1 MDSSL
6 QPLEARFGR
15 ARDRGEAVVLAT
27 VFETAGST
35 YRKAGAHLL
44 IDASGDY
51 VGLVSGGCLEG
62 DLALR
67 AKDVIDS
74 GAAQLVSYDM
84 RGPDDQLWG
93 LGAGCEGAMQLLLQR
108 VSAAEQWQ
116 PLAWIMERWLRA
128 EGGTYGLVVDSAADS
143 PPRGALLAWTASGDV
158 ATASAAPALAQRLR
172 SDVSAR
178 ALGAATPL
186 LRTASGARIF
196 VGEVPR
202 PRRLLLLGAGPDARP
217 VCELA
222 GFLGWHVTAWDHR
235 SAYADPR
242 HFPRARVV
250 RHAPADELSRALVLD
265 DYSAAVVMSHHLES
279 DGRYLQQL
287 AECRIP
293 YVGLLGPAHRREKLL
308 GDLGRRADLLR
319 PRLRAPIGLDLGGRA
334 PEAIALAIVAE
345 IQSVFE
351 SRSARPF
358 SESLAGG

>member
-1 MDSSL
+1 M
-6 QPLEARFGR
+6 
-15 ARDRGEAVVLAT
+15 VLAT
-27 VFETAGST
+27 VFDTAGST

-44 IDASGDY
+44 IDAMGDY

-67 AKDVIDS
+67 AKHVIES
-74 GAAQLVSYDM
+74 GESAIVSYDM

-108 VSAAEQWQ
+108 ISAAERWQ
-116 PLAWIMERWLRA
+116 PLAWIMEQWVQA
-128 EGGTYGLVVDSAADS
+128 AGGTYGLVVDPAGGKL
-143 PPRGALLAWTASGDV
+143 PRGALLAWTAAGHV
-158 ATASAAPALAQRLR
+158 AEASAAPALAAELQAAVTERAR
-172 SDVSAR
+172 GSAPH
-178 ALGAATPL
+178 LLTTAAGT
-186 LRTASGARIF
+186 RVFIGD
-196 VGEVPR
+196 VPR

-222 GFLGWHVTAWDHR
+222 AFLGWHVTAWDHR
-235 SAYADPR
+235 SAYADIR

-250 RHAPADELSRALVLD
+250 RHAPADELSSMLALD

-279 DGRYLQQL
+279 DGRYLRQL
-287 AECRIP
+287 AACRIP

-308 GDLGRRADLLR
+308 GDLGPLAAALR
-319 PRLRAPIGLDLGGRA
+319 PRLRAPVGLDLGGRA

-351 SRSARPF
+351 GRSAQPF

>member
-67 AKDVIDS
+67 AKQVIDS
-74 GAAQLVSYDM
+74 GESQIVSYDM

-116 PLAWIMERWLRA
+116 PLAWIMERWA
-128 EGGTYGLVVDSAADS
+128 SAQGGTYGLVVNAAGSDLT
-143 PPRGALLAWTASGDV
+143 RGALLTSTTSGEV
-158 ATASAAPALAQRLR
+158 ATAGASTRL
-172 SDVSAR
+172 
-178 ALGAATPL
+178 LT
-186 LRTASGARIF
+186 TASGARVFI
-196 VGEVPR
+196 GDVPL

-235 SAYADPR
+235 AAYADSR
-242 HFPRARVV
+242 HFPQARVV
-250 RHAPADELSRALVLD
+250 RHAPADDLSRELTLD

-279 DGRYLQQL
+279 DGRYLRQL
-287 AECRIP
+287 ASCHIP

-308 GDLGRRADLLR
+308 GDLGPLAAALR
-319 PRLRAPIGLDLGGRA
+319 PRLRAPVGLDLGGRA

-345 IQSVFE
+345 IQAVFE
-351 SRSARPF
+351 DRSARPF
-358 SESLAGG
+358 SQALR